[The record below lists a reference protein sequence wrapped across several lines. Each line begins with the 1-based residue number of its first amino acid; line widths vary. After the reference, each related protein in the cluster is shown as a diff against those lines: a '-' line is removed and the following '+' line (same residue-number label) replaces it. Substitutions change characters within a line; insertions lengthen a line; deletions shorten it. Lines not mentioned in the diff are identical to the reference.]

1 MRNIVF
7 VMLLSYSLVLSGQ
20 VKNVNH
26 SSSDSA
32 LRSEAEGLL
41 TEWVDTLL
49 TYQCK
54 DMHPALDGGFLCPA
68 CGRIH
73 GRIGD
78 TVLPLM
84 YLANKTGNDKYLVAA
99 KRLMA
104 WMENVHRP
112 DGSWMNDIHVSD
124 WSGTTVFAAI
134 ALYEA
139 VHYHGHLLD
148 DSTRNHWKQQ
158 LLEAGDFMMNNPQ
171 MYSRRMHK
179 GMMRL
184 NNVNYSAS
192 VTYALYA
199 IGEMFNRPDFIE
211 EARIVAADL
220 KSFFTKNDY
229 FLYGE
234 GPKIW
239 NPTKNGCL
247 PVDLGYN
254 VEESL
259 PNLAYYA
266 LMVKDAELLAIVER
280 SMNTHLEFMLPDGAW
295 DNSWGTRSFKWTYWG
310 GRTSDGFMGGY
321 YAMSQRHPEYLEA
334 ISRNVRL
341 LKESTDEGLLHA
353 GRHYQVSGIP
363 PCIHHTFGHA
373 KALTAFLELPAAKET
388 SGKALPRDAAYG
400 MKYFQDIRTWLLAEG
415 PWRATF
421 TGFDA
426 EYKVKGT
433 HPMGGALSLLW
444 HAQAGPVFAATM
456 NQYQL
461 IEAPNM
467 QSNSRKFLMSGTPR
481 VELIQDGVVYS
492 NLDDLD
498 TEIIY
503 SKEKNA
509 HCFRVTTHLVDI
521 NQQAPAQV
529 SVPVTV
535 NYSYSKQGVDVT
547 VENCPDASYLVL
559 PVIASPLETAKIN
572 AKNVSIE
579 KGTGLLNIGCEAGK
593 IEVAPTDEDGR
604 IFNPVPGFS
613 FIPLRILPDAAHK
626 KIRINISYH

>member
-1 MRNIVF
+1 MTFIV
-7 VMLLSYSLVLSGQ
+7 LLYALSLSGQ
-20 VKNVNH
+20 VRTANI
-26 SSSDSA
+26 SFSDND
-32 LRSEAEGLL
+32 LRNDAQDLL
-41 TEWVDTLL
+41 VEWMDTLL
-49 TYQCK
+49 TYQCEGL
-54 DMHPALDGGFLCPA
+54 HPSLDGGILCPA
-68 CGRIH
+68 CARMH

-78 TVLPLM
+78 AVLPLM
-84 YLANKTGNDKYLVAA
+84 YLADKTGNDKYLSAA

-112 DGSWMNDIHVSD
+112 DGSWMNDVHVSD

-139 VHYHGHLLD
+139 LHYHGHLLD

-158 LLEAGDFMMNNPQ
+158 LLQSGEFMMKNPQ
-171 MYSRRMHK
+171 MFSRRMHK
-179 GMMRL
+179 GMTRL

-192 VTYALYA
+192 VTYALQA
-199 IGEMFNRPDFIE
+199 VGEMFNRPDFKE
-211 EARIVAADL
+211 EAGIVASDL
-220 KSFFTKNDY
+220 KDFFTKNDC

-247 PVDLGYN
+247 PIDLGYN

-266 LMVKDAELLAIVER
+266 LMVKDADLLAIVEH

-321 YAMSQRHPEYLEA
+321 YAMSANHPEYLEA
-334 ISRNVRL
+334 IRRNVRL
-341 LKESTDEGLLHA
+341 LKASTDKGLLHA

-373 KALTAFLELPAAKET
+373 KALTAFLELSPVKET
-388 SGKALPRDAAYG
+388 SYVALPRDAAYG
-400 MKYFQDIRTWLLAEG
+400 MKFFRDIRTWLLAEG
-415 PWRATF
+415 DWRATF

-444 HAQAGPVFAATM
+444 HAQAGPIFAATM
-456 NQYQL
+456 NRYTL

-467 QSNSRKFLMSGTPR
+467 QSNSRKYLMSGTPR
-481 VELIQDGVVYS
+481 VELTEDGMVYS

-498 TEIIY
+498 TDIIY
-503 SKEKNA
+503 RKEKGS
-509 HCFRVTTHLVDI
+509 HCFRVKTHLVNADQG
-521 NQQAPAQV
+521 N
-529 SVPVTV
+529 PVRGNIPLTV
-535 NYSYSKQGVDVT
+535 NYSYSEQGVT
-547 VENCPDASYLVL
+547 IEVEQCPDSAYLVL
-559 PVIASPLETAKIN
+559 PVIASPSEDVKVAAQSACIKKKEGILKI
-572 AKNVSIE
+572 
-579 KGTGLLNIGCEAGK
+579 TCESGK
-593 IEVAPTDEDGR
+593 MEVASTDEDGR

-613 FIPLRILPDAAHK
+613 FVPLKVKPIGK
-626 KIRINISYH
+626 NSKVSVSIIFY